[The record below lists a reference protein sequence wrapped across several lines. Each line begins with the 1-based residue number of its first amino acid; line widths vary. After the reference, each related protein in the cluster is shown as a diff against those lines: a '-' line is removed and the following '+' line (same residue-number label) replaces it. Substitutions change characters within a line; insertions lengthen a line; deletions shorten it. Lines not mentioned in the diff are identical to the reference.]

1 MVIVGLSNAARIQQE
16 QHCVMSVKHNE
27 GRQFMKNAGQVCKLF
42 LGIFGILG
50 IALLTSCELWSSP
63 TEDIVTVTV
72 VNQTGEPLAIYR
84 DNADSPEIT
93 VAAHDT
99 QFIFTDAGTHQL
111 KWQGATI
118 QGTVEV
124 TIPQNEGRTLTIWGS
139 GNAYSL
145 Q

>member
-1 MVIVGLSNAARIQQE
+1 
-16 QHCVMSVKHNE
+16 
-27 GRQFMKNAGQVCKLF
+27 MKSAGQFCKWF
-42 LGIFGILG
+42 IGICGILG
-50 IALLTSCELWSSP
+50 IALLASCESSID
-63 TEDIVTVTV
+63 DIVTVTV

-99 QFIFTDAGTHQL
+99 QFIFTDAGTHQV

-118 QGTVEV
+118 HGTVEV

-139 GNAYSL
+139 GNAYSVK
-145 Q
+145 

>member
-1 MVIVGLSNAARIQQE
+1 MRRLRIQQE
-16 QHCVMSVKHNE
+16 QHRVMSVKHNE
-27 GRQFMKNAGQVCKLF
+27 GRQSVKNASQVCKLF

-50 IALLTSCELWSSP
+50 IILLTSCESSI
-63 TEDIVTVTV
+63 DIVTVTV

-93 VAAHDT
+93 VAAHAT
-99 QFIFTDAGTHQL
+99 QFVITDAGTHQV

-124 TIPQNEGRTLTIWGS
+124 TIPENEGRTLTIWGS

-145 Q
+145 K

>member
-1 MVIVGLSNAARIQQE
+1 
-16 QHCVMSVKHNE
+16 
-27 GRQFMKNAGQVCKLF
+27 MKNASQVCRLF
-42 LGIFGILG
+42 IGIFGILG
-50 IALLTSCELWSSP
+50 IALLTSCEFSS

-72 VNQTGEPLAIYR
+72 VNQTGESLAMYV
-84 DNADSPEIT
+84 DNSDSPELT
-93 VAAHDT
+93 VAANAT
-99 QFIFTDAGTHQL
+99 QFIFTDAGTHQV

-145 Q
+145 K